1 MQKYKIDR
9 TNLITY
15 KHQKT
20 KKVKSARC
28 RYLAKS
34 HIVNCDAQNQSFI
47 YVNYRGSIF
56 KKVKFQNC
64 KISGCDFWGTTFNK
78 CDFRGA
84 NISDCVFMACKFY
97 NCDFTDT
104 IIDYT
109 TIVNTSLTECK
120 NIFIDSTTQIY
131 TTYPKCDLSDNL
143 KDVIDNLKF
152 NKNLRKCK
160 LLHIS
165 DKKYN
170 ELNLFLLQQR
180 FTNKELTELLMQL
193 SNHSTATITTYKKL
207 ERQLKKIKESGII

>member
-47 YVNYRGSIF
+47 YVNYRGSLF

-64 KISGCDFWGTTFNK
+64 KIGGCDFWGTTFNN

-109 TIVNTSLTECK
+109 K
-120 NIFIDSTTQIY
+120 
-131 TTYPKCDLSDNL
+131 
-143 KDVIDNLKF
+143 
-152 NKNLRKCK
+152 
-160 LLHIS
+160 
-165 DKKYN
+165 
-170 ELNLFLLQQR
+170 
-180 FTNKELTELLMQL
+180 
-193 SNHSTATITTYKKL
+193 
-207 ERQLKKIKESGII
+207 